1 MCDQIYMVH
10 VLAYAVVLNFSLKIC
25 DVNVEIGKWNCKNE
39 NVPHLNNIN
48 YQYAGQV
55 DVTFYWKLM

>member
-1 MCDQIYMVH
+1 MIQVF
-10 VLAYAVVLNFSLKIC
+10 AYAVVLNFSLKIC
-25 DVNVEIGKWNCKNE
+25 DANVEIGKWNCKNE
-39 NVPHLNNIN
+39 NVPHLNYIN